1 MRTRIRGFRALASA
15 LAAASL
21 LVAVFA
27 TPAGAITH
35 GTLDGH
41 GHPYVGLM
49 TAHAAGGEYLW
60 RCTGT
65 LVSPTVFVT
74 AGHCVEPDDSQGF
87 GPPTYAVVFFK
98 DTLITPDPDFTLDDR
113 SCDGIAGYPCSDANE
128 TAITGT
134 LHENPNY
141 DPNAFYTN
149 DLGVV
154 VLDQPYNPGSFGALP
169 AADQFDSWKNSTK
182 VTFTSVGFGLQRA
195 FPDQGAS
202 SRKDV
207 SDRIRMVAHP
217 RLIGIN
223 GGYAHDYAI
232 ILSNNANTGGTCFGD
247 SGGPNFVGNTNVI
260 AGVTSFGKNPTCGG
274 QGGVYRLDNA
284 ADLAFINAFVN

>member
-1 MRTRIRGFRALASA
+1 MRTRSRGIRAFAAS

-21 LVAVFA
+21 LAAIFA
-27 TPAGAITH
+27 APVGAITH
-35 GTLDGH
+35 GTLDGND
-41 GHPYVGLM
+41 HPYVGLM
-49 TAHAAGGEYLW
+49 TAHAAGGQYLW
-60 RCTGT
+60 RCSGT
-65 LVSPTVFVT
+65 LISPTVFVT

-98 DTLITPDPDFTLDDR
+98 DTLITPDPAFTLTTR
-113 SCDGIAGYPCSDANE
+113 SCTGIAGYPCAGANE

-134 LHENPNY
+134 LHENPHYN
-141 DPNAFYTN
+141 PNAFYTN

-169 AADQFDSWKNSTK
+169 AADQFDSWKNSSN
-182 VTFTSVGFGLQRA
+182 VTFDSVGFGLQRA

-202 SRKDV
+202 QRKELAA
-207 SDRIRMVAHP
+207 RIRMVAHP

-247 SGGPNFVGNTNVI
+247 SGGPNFIANTNVI
-260 AGVTSFGKNPTCGG
+260 AGVTSFGKNWTCAG
-274 QGGVYRLDNA
+274 QGGVYRIDNA
-284 ADLAFINAFVN
+284 FDLNFITGFLD

>member
-1 MRTRIRGFRALASA
+1 MRTRPRGIRAFAAA

-21 LVAVFA
+21 LVVIFA
-27 TPAGAITH
+27 APVGAITH
-35 GTLDGH
+35 GTLDGN

-49 TAHAAGGEYLW
+49 TAHAAGGQYLW
-60 RCTGT
+60 RCSGT
-65 LVSPTVFVT
+65 LISPTVFVT

-98 DTLITPDPDFTLDDR
+98 DTLITPDPAFTLTTR
-113 SCDGIAGYPCSDANE
+113 SCTGIAGYPCAGANE
-128 TAITGT
+128 TAITGS

-154 VLDQPYNPGSFGALP
+154 ALDHPYNPGSFGALP
-169 AADQFDSWKNSTK
+169 TAGQFDSLKSSSN

-195 FPDQGAS
+195 FPDAS
-202 SRKDV
+202 SWKDV
-207 SDRIRMVAHP
+207 SNRVRMVAHP
-217 RLIGIN
+217 RLVSIN
-223 GGYAHDYAI
+223 SPYVGDFAI

-247 SGGPNFVGNTNVI
+247 SGGPNFIGNTNVI
-260 AGVTSFGKNPTCGG
+260 AGVTSFGKNWTCGG

-284 ADLAFINAFVN
+284 ADLSFITGFLS